1 MEAPPRKKTKLTS
14 SYVLVDRFSYR
25 YGHSRDVVESS
36 RLGNVKDDE
45 VMLLS
50 LSDSV
55 VREEV
60 QRGICVSGGFVP
72 CGSSVLN
79 PLRPV
84 VVWDDSY
91 IRFSQ
96 ERCDQ
101 LKHKY
106 KYVARSTHTPALDSI
121 VNSETEADN
130 SMPIKLHVVNGS
142 EMMTFYVPYG
152 FREFARQSKTTLR
165 GLGEE
170 YIPVSYAPDQ
180 TVYTWAALAWTV
192 EGIQLPPAVLKC
204 DPVLYPTSFRVVVIL
219 S

>member
-1 MEAPPRKKTKLTS
+1 MEAPPCKKTKLTS
-14 SYVLVDRFSYR
+14 TYVLVDRFSYR
-25 YGHSRDVVESS
+25 YGHSRDLVESS
-36 RLGNVKDDE
+36 RLGSVKDDE
-45 VMLLS
+45 VILLS

-55 VREEV
+55 IREEV
-60 QRGICVSGGFVP
+60 KGGICVSGGLVP
-72 CGSSVLN
+72 CGSSILN

-101 LKHKY
+101 LERKY
-106 KYVARSTHTPALDSI
+106 KYVARSAHAPALDSI

-130 SMPIKLHVVNGS
+130 SVPIKLHVVTGPD
-142 EMMTFYVPYG
+142 MTTFYVPFG
-152 FREFARQSKTTLR
+152 FHKFAKLSNATLR

-170 YIPVSYAPDQ
+170 YIPVSYATDQ
-180 TVYTWAALAWTV
+180 TVYTWAALAWTM
-192 EGIQLPPAVLKC
+192 EGIQLPAGVLKC
-204 DPVLYPTSFRVVVIL
+204 DPVMYPTSFRVVVIL